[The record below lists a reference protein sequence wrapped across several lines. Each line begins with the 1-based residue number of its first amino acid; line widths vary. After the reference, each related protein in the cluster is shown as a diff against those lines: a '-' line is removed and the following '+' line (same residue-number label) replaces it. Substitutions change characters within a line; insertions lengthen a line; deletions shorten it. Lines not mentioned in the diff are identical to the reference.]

1 MRFDFAINKLEII
14 GTMGQSL
21 GHRQACCAAARWWTD
36 KLRSTKEGYT
46 LWLTSPNDHIQE
58 FKWVLWPKHLK
69 SVQLKKQKKK
79 EKSRVWKQDFSRVQ
93 EFILW
98 AIILN
103 LIIWNT
109 HRPVNTEGDEIK
121 ILLS

>member
-1 MRFDFAINKLEII
+1 MSVVTKAPEI
-14 GTMGQSL
+14 
-21 GHRQACCAAARWWTD
+21 CAA
-36 KLRSTKEGYT
+36 
-46 LWLTSPNDHIQE
+46 
-58 FKWVLWPKHLK
+58 
-69 SVQLKKQKKK
+69 KKK
-79 EKSRVWKQDFSRVQ
+79 REKSRVWKQDFSRVQ